1 MKKILFAAIIV
12 LLATGCHDYKA
23 DSDKLQQEKT
33 NLSAAV
39 QYKDSTITAFL
50 ASFNEIETNLAAID
64 TKKALLEKSTGN
76 GELKATQM
84 ERINENISSI
94 NELIKQNKQKI
105 ASLTA
110 SLKKSNVKIHGF
122 EEMIAKLN
130 LQIEEKDKQVADLNL
145 QLAEMNTKVE
155 KLNTDVFT
163 LTADNTTKQVFIEE
177 QTSKLNQAYYTTGTF
192 KELQSK
198 QVMKK
203 EGGVLGI
210 GATKKVNAD
219 FNKDSFTAID
229 ITKVQ
234 TIPVAAKDAKI
245 LTNHPSESYTIEHKG
260 NQVSDILITNPEKF
274 WAASKYLVVVVDK

>member
-1 MKKILFAAIIV
+1 MFAAFIV

-23 DSDKLQQEKT
+23 DADKLQQEKT
-33 NLSAAV
+33 NLSEAV
-39 QYKDSTITAFL
+39 EYKDSTITAFL
-50 ASFNEIETNLAAID
+50 MSFNQIEENLAAID
-64 TKKALLEKSTGN
+64 KKQALVSNATAN

-84 ERINENISSI
+84 DRINENIQAI
-94 NELIKQNKQKI
+94 NELIKENKEKI
-105 ASLTA
+105 ASLSA
-110 SLKKSNVKIHGF
+110 SLRKSNIKVTGLQA
-122 EEMIAKLN
+122 MLDKLN
-130 LQIEEKDKQVADLNL
+130 LQIVEKDKQLVELNN

-155 KLNTDVFT
+155 KLNTDVST
-163 LTADNTTKQVFIEE
+163 LTAENTTKQVFIEE

-234 TIPVAAKDAKI
+234 TIPVEAKDAKI

>member
-1 MKKILFAAIIV
+1 MKKILFAAFIV

-23 DSDKLQQEKT
+23 DADKLQQEKT
-33 NLSAAV
+33 NLSEAV
-39 QYKDSTITAFL
+39 EYKDSTITAFL
-50 ASFNEIETNLAAID
+50 MSFNQIEENLAAID
-64 TKKALLEKSTGN
+64 KKQALVSNATAN

-84 ERINENISSI
+84 DRINENIQAI
-94 NELIKQNKQKI
+94 NELIKENKEKI
-105 ASLTA
+105 ASLSA
-110 SLKKSNVKIHGF
+110 SLRKSNIKVTGLQA
-122 EEMIAKLN
+122 MLDKLN
-130 LQIEEKDKQVADLNL
+130 LQIVEKDKQLVELNN

-155 KLNTDVFT
+155 KLNTDVST
-163 LTADNTTKQVFIEE
+163 LTAENTTKQVFIEE

-234 TIPVAAKDAKI
+234 TIPVEAKDAKI

>member
-1 MKKILFAAIIV
+1 MKKILFAAFIV

-23 DSDKLQQEKT
+23 DADKLQQEKT

-39 QYKDSTITAFL
+39 EYKDSTITAFL
-50 ASFNEIETNLAAID
+50 MSFNQIEENLAAID
-64 TKKALLEKSTGN
+64 KKQALVSNATAN
-76 GELKATQM
+76 GELKPSQM
-84 ERINENISSI
+84 DRINENIQAI
-94 NELIKQNKQKI
+94 NALIKENKEKI
-105 ASLTA
+105 AGLSA
-110 SLKKSNVKIHGF
+110 SLRKSNIKVTGLQA
-122 EEMIAKLN
+122 MIDKLN
-130 LQIEEKDKQVADLNL
+130 LQIGEKDKQLVELNN

-155 KLNTDVFT
+155 KLNTDVST
-163 LTADNTTKQVFIEE
+163 LTAENTTKQVFIEE

-192 KELQSK
+192 KELQTK

-203 EGGVLGI
+203 EGGILGI

-229 ITKVQ
+229 ITKIQ
-234 TIPVAAKDAKI
+234 TIPVEAKDAKI

>member
-1 MKKILFAAIIV
+1 MKKILFAAFIV

-23 DSDKLQQEKT
+23 DADKLQQEKT
-33 NLSAAV
+33 NLSEAV
-39 QYKDSTITAFL
+39 EYKDSTITAFL
-50 ASFNEIETNLAAID
+50 MSFNQIEENLAAID
-64 TKKALLEKSTGN
+64 KKQALVSNATAN

-84 ERINENISSI
+84 DRINENIQAI
-94 NELIKQNKQKI
+94 NELIKENKEKS
-105 ASLTA
+105 ASLSA
-110 SLKKSNVKIHGF
+110 SLRKSNIKVTGLQA
-122 EEMIAKLN
+122 MLDKLN
-130 LQIEEKDKQVADLNL
+130 LQIVEKDKQLVELNN

-155 KLNTDVFT
+155 KLNTDVST
-163 LTADNTTKQVFIEE
+163 LTAENTTKQVFIEE

-234 TIPVAAKDAKI
+234 TIPVEAKDAKI

>member
-1 MKKILFAAIIV
+1 MKKILFAAFIV

-23 DSDKLQQEKT
+23 DADKLQQEKT
-33 NLSAAV
+33 NLSEAV
-39 QYKDSTITAFL
+39 EYKDSTITAFL
-50 ASFNEIETNLAAID
+50 MSFNQIEENLAAMD
-64 TKKALLEKSTGN
+64 KKQALVSNATAN

-84 ERINENISSI
+84 DRINENIQAI
-94 NELIKQNKQKI
+94 NELIKENKEKI
-105 ASLTA
+105 ASLSA
-110 SLKKSNVKIHGF
+110 SLRKSNIKVTGLQA
-122 EEMIAKLN
+122 MLDKLN
-130 LQIEEKDKQVADLNL
+130 LQIVEKDKQLVELNN

-155 KLNTDVFT
+155 KLNTDVST
-163 LTADNTTKQVFIEE
+163 LTAENTTKQVFIEE

-234 TIPVAAKDAKI
+234 TIPVEAKDAKI